1 MGNVISAYR
10 TSEAGISQYSYQAT
24 SCATGV
30 QFPVGQDAY
39 LGRNVQTGPGVHPAS
54 YPMGKAF
61 LRGQRGQDVKP
72 TTHLNVVPRLRMNG
86 AVHSPTRFHFMVLS
100 EVLGQPRVHRT

>member
-24 SCATGV
+24 NSAIGV
-30 QFPVGQDAY
+30 QFPVGQDTY
-39 LGRNVQTGPGVHPAS
+39 LRRNVQTGPGVHTGS

-61 LRGQRGQDVKP
+61 LRGQRGQGVKP
-72 TTHLNVVPRLRMNG
+72 TTHLHVVPRLRMNR
-86 AVHSPTRFHFMVLS
+86 AVHPPTRFHLMVF
-100 EVLGQPRVHRT
+100 VFTVHNFIQRT